1 MRIPVRTLVALVYI
15 ILKHMSL
22 FISSILILIWYMD
35 IKYIKQIY
43 KDSHV
48 FYISRVIYSLERY
61 RYNTFGDFVFDRKDY
76 RYKWNK

>member
-1 MRIPVRTLVALVYI
+1 MRIPVRTLVAVVYI
-15 ILKHMSL
+15 IFKHISL

-48 FYISRVIYSLERY
+48 FYISTLFHSLERY
-61 RYNTFGDFVFDRKDY
+61 RYNTFRDFVFDRKDY
-76 RYKWNK
+76 RYRWNK

>member
-15 ILKHMSL
+15 ILKHISL

-35 IKYIKQIY
+35 IKYIKQLY

-48 FYISRVIYSLERY
+48 FYISLLFHDMERY
-61 RYNTFGDFVFDRKDY
+61 RYNTFRDFVFDRKDY
-76 RYKWNK
+76 RYRWNK